1 MTLNCKGPIIIKQT
15 AQQYF
20 HMETKYTSTS
30 QKVGSRDDHMII
42 QNFTDCQLDLRI
54 LAELT
59 VRLIDLDGWGIKNN
73 TFNGHIQISRK
84 FSWFWEGIIAHN
96 RQDTRVMEISNT
108 VTAWRECWDHKI
120 HCQLSHISNWD
131 GRLWKVKDK
140 YWYPGWLKLL
150 LVSRE
155 RSIGM
160 SNWPL
165 DLPNNNLIFG
175 TDLIC
180 I

>member
-1 MTLNCKGPIIIKQT
+1 
-15 AQQYF
+15 
-20 HMETKYTSTS
+20 METKYTSTS
-30 QKVGSRDDHMII
+30 QKVGSWDDHMII
-42 QNFTDCQLDLRI
+42 QNFTDYQLDLRI

-96 RQDTRVMEISNT
+96 GQDTRVMKISNT

-131 GRLWKVKDK
+131 GGLWKVKDK